1 MPEQQRPETLG
12 DLLRTLEKSDNLRQL
27 ARECGLTPGD
37 LKKRLRKWRRDLDAD
52 APSPAPSAAR
62 AADAAVAEEVASLA
76 PTAALKKSPLPAKGE
91 QVLEIWTD
99 GASRGNPGPAS
110 IGAVFGQRGGALL
123 CGHAETI
130 GRATNNSAE
139 YQAVLRALLFAR
151 DWGVKRVQLN
161 LDSELVARQLS
172 GQYRVKSQDLMPFYR
187 QVISLMRSLGDVRIR
202 HVRRERNKLADQLAN
217 LALDGKAEGHGPVPR

>member
-1 MPEQQRPETLG
+1 MSDQQQPETLG
-12 DLLRTLEKSDNLRQL
+12 DLLKTLEKSDNLRQL

-37 LKKRLRKWRRDLDAD
+37 LRKRLRLWRRDLETDVEAPAPTHAAKPDAD
-52 APSPAPSAAR
+52 ASLDETATALLPAAG
-62 AADAAVAEEVASLA
+62 
-76 PTAALKKSPLPAKGE
+76 LKKRPLPGKGE

-110 IGAVFGQRGGALL
+110 IGIVFGQRGGETL
-123 CGHAETI
+123 CAHGETI
-130 GRATNNSAE
+130 GRATNNAAE
-139 YQAVLRALLFAR
+139 YQAVLRALHFAT

-187 QVISLMRSLGDVRIR
+187 QVVSLMRSLDKAVVR
-202 HVRRERNKLADQLAN
+202 HVRREKNKLADRLAN
-217 LALDGKAEGHGPVPR
+217 LALDGRL